1 MTDRLRTRCLVA
13 LAAQACFLLLSQAC
27 TQRPSGLLP
36 GQQQP
41 VQPGEPKQ
49 EQPGIS
55 RGRFPQGFLWG
66 VATAGHQVEGHDKV
80 SNWAAW
86 AEAGRTTA
94 LPGRATDSWNR
105 YAEDFDLARGMGLN
119 AFRFSLEWARIEPRP
134 GVLDGAAIERY
145 RAMIR
150 AAKAKGL
157 EPVVTL
163 HHFAYPAWLDTYKQG
178 TGGYPGWEDLHTAA
192 AFEQFARFAAREFGR
207 DVRYWITLNEPN
219 TQVILGYLTGVFPP
233 GKVNPG
239 AAAAVTRHLTLG
251 HVLAYDAIHEEDP
264 DALVSTNFFDLTHVS
279 DPAAVFP
286 GDSSREMLGQLLS
299 WQGLD
304 LMLGGAV
311 LGRGSRK
318 LDYMAFDYYYAWR
331 WTEVQRMARQWEW
344 ALRPEGLLSA
354 MKVHASR
361 TGLPLLIA
369 ENGMATDDGKPRADG
384 WTREAFLVHHVDQVR
399 RAIAEGVPCLGYI
412 HWSLLDNYE
421 WGSYRPRFG
430 LYEVDPRDPLL
441 RRKATAAVEAY
452 KAIATANDVP
462 PALLE
467 QHPRPSTRP

>member
-1 MTDRLRTRCLVA
+1 MRAREPKRRLAA
-13 LAAQACFLLLSQAC
+13 LAARVLLVMGIQAC
-27 TQRPSGLLP
+27 TQRPGGLPPGNLPALP
-36 GQQQP
+36 GDP
-41 VQPGEPKQ
+41 RQ
-49 EQPGIS
+49 EQPS
-55 RGRFPQGFLWG
+55 TVRSRFPQGFLWG

-119 AFRFSLEWARIEPRP
+119 AFRFSIEWARIEPRP
-134 GVLDGAAIERY
+134 GVVDGTAVARY
-145 RAMIR
+145 RTMIR
-150 AAKAKGL
+150 AARARGL
-157 EPVVTL
+157 EPIVTL
-163 HHFAYPAWLDTYKQG
+163 HHFAYPAWLDTYKQT

-192 AFEQFARFAAREFGR
+192 AFEQFARFAAREFGP

-239 AAAAVTRHLTLG
+239 AASAVTRHMTLG
-251 HVLAYDAIHEEDP
+251 HVLAYDAIHQEDP
-264 DALVSTNFFDLTHVS
+264 DAIVSTNFFDLAHVS

-286 GDSSREMLGQLLS
+286 GDPAREMLDRLMD
-299 WQGLD
+299 WQGLN
-304 LMLGGAV
+304 LMLGRST
-311 LGRGSRK
+311 LGQGTRK
-318 LDYMAFDYYYAWR
+318 LDFMAFDYYYAWR

-344 ALRPEGLLSA
+344 ALRPEGLFTA

-384 WTREAFLVHHVDQVR
+384 WSREAFLVQHADQVR

-441 RRKATAAVEAY
+441 RRKSTPAVEAY
-452 KAIATANDVP
+452 RAIATGNDVP
-462 PALLE
+462 PSLLE
-467 QHPRPSTRP
+467 QYPRPTARP